1 MIKANFKLSK
11 EVKHDEDEKPNPI
24 TTESKRDITQAEF
37 EEYIVKSG
45 ASGSFMVFRSQ
56 KPEDELGL
64 EEL

>member
-1 MIKANFKLSK
+1 LIKANFKLSK
-11 EVKHDEDEKPNPI
+11 EVKPDESEKLDSINA
-24 TTESKRDITQAEF
+24 ESKRDITQAEF
-37 EEYIVKSG
+37 EDYIIKSG